1 MPTVTDTSE
10 DLGFVGGLTITDREF
25 QLFRNL
31 IYKQTGISLRESKS
45 TMLSARLSKRLRQLN
60 LPTFDAYYQFLS
72 SQAPEGD
79 EYRLLINSVT
89 TNKTS
94 FFRENHHFEFLA
106 SHLKQNRLAGPF
118 RIWSSACSTGQEPYS
133 MAITISEAVGPL
145 QGKDIRILASD
156 IDTQVLQEAS
166 EGLYEADLLSD
177 ITPAHQS
184 RYLRMEETKS
194 GPKYRVSRELRDL
207 ITFRHKNLI
216 APNWG
221 INTKFDFIF
230 CRNVLIYFDHN
241 TQDQILRKFISF
253 LKPNGYLVVG
263 HSEHLHWL
271 NALIEP
277 VGRTIY
283 RVRSGSQAVAVLDSK
298 GTK

>member
-1 MPTVTDTSE
+1 MSSTTRFSE
-10 DLGFVGGLTITDREF
+10 DLALVGGVAINDREF

-31 IYKQTGISLRESKS
+31 IYRQTGISLRDSKT

-60 LPTFDAYYQFLS
+60 LNSFEAYYQMLQ
-72 SQAPEGD
+72 SQGPESD
-79 EYRLLINSVT
+79 EFRQMINAVT

-106 SHLKQNRLAGPF
+106 TQLKHRKTPGSL
-118 RIWSSACSTGQEPYS
+118 RIWSAACSTGQEPYS
-133 MAITISEAVGPL
+133 IAITVAEAFGTL
-145 QGKDIRILASD
+145 QGRDIRILASD
-156 IDTQVLQEAS
+156 IDTKVLHTAS
-166 EGLYEADLLSD
+166 EGVYDVEALADMPTAL
-177 ITPAHQS
+177 QN
-184 RYLRMEETKS
+184 RYLRAERS
-194 GPKYRVSRELRDL
+194 SHGPRFRMDNALRDV

-216 APNWG
+216 APSWG

-230 CRNVLIYFDHN
+230 CRNVLIYFDHD
-241 TQDQILRKFISF
+241 TQDQILRKFIGF
-253 LKPNGYLVVG
+253 LKPQCYLIVG

-283 RVRSGSQAVAVLDSK
+283 RVK
-298 GTK
+298 GISAK

>member
-1 MPTVTDTSE
+1 MPTPIDASE
-10 DLGFVGGLTITDREF
+10 DLTFLGGFTITDREF

-31 IYKQTGISLRESKS
+31 IYQQTGISLRDSKT

-60 LPTFDAYYQFLS
+60 LTSFDAYYQRL
-72 SQAPEGD
+72 QAQGTDSE
-79 EYRLLINSVT
+79 EYRHLINSIT

-94 FFRENHHFEFLA
+94 FFRESHHFEFLEEQLRR
-106 SHLKQNRLAGPF
+106 HRPAGPL

-133 MAITISEAVGPL
+133 IAMTVAEALGSL

-156 IDTQVLQEAS
+156 IDTQVLHEAS
-166 EGLYEADLLSD
+166 EALYDTDLLADVPS
-177 ITPAHQS
+177 AYQS
-184 RYLRMEETKS
+184 RYLRMEETKF
-194 GPKYRVSRELRDL
+194 GPRFRINKELRDV
-207 ITFRHKNLI
+207 ITFRHKNLV
-216 APNWG
+216 APSWG

-230 CRNVLIYFDHN
+230 CRNVLIYFDHD

-253 LKPNGYLVVG
+253 LKPNAYLIVG

-283 RVRSGSQAVAVLDSK
+283 RVKSNGSK
-298 GTK
+298 